1 MKASERYR
9 RYQERDKEEN
19 REARL
24 TPSFGGSYLATGVF
38 LAIFIPFGFL
48 LRSRDLELNATVIA
62 WVVGGTA
69 LTFFMT
75 WLFKC
80 LER

>member
-9 RYQERDKEEN
+9 RYQERDEEEK

-24 TPSFGGSYLATGVF
+24 TPPFGGSYLATGVF
-38 LAIFIPFGFL
+38 LAIIFPLGFL
-48 LRSRDLELNATVIA
+48 LRSRDLELNATWIA
-62 WVVGGTA
+62 WGVGGVA
-69 LTFFMT
+69 LTLFVT

-80 LER
+80 LQP